1 MTYPQVADEFE
12 TIRRI
17 RKGRSLARYGDGE
30 LKIMGHHVIAYE
42 PERQPALAAELRRIA
57 RRPHKNC
64 LIGIPTMDPAGSRY
78 ENFKG
83 YRSRF
88 MAWFNNQTRHK
99 YVSAFI
105 SRPDCHERLETREY
119 YEAVISIWAGKRRI
133 ALVAPEDS
141 ALLAYL
147 CMTHPVGV
155 WHVTCPPIG
164 AYAEIDRL
172 EREVME
178 GESDIALLSCGP
190 TATALAHRLTLQGL
204 QAIDIGSIGGFLLR
218 WHENRPR
225 PTNDQEYKAERDGP
239 ETNSASAAKFSGQG
253 QSQAALP

>member
-88 MAWFNNQTRHK
+88 MAWLNPSHK

-105 SRPDCHERLETREY
+105 SRPDCGEWLETREY
-119 YEAVISIWAGKRRI
+119 YEAVISIWQDKRRI
-133 ALVAPEDS
+133 ALVSEIDS
-141 ALLAYL
+141 PLLAYL
-147 CMTHPVGV
+147 CMTHPVPI
-155 WHVTCPPIG
+155 WHVTCPPVG
-164 AYAEIDRL
+164 AYAQIDLL
-172 EREVME
+172 EREVLE
-178 GESDIALLSCGP
+178 GEPEIALLSCGP
-190 TATALAHRLTLQGL
+190 TATALAHRLTVQGL

-225 PTNDQEYKAERDGP
+225 PTNDQEYKAERDGS
-239 ETNSASAAKFSGQG
+239 ENNARDRTAILRQG
-253 QSQAALP
+253 QQESALP